1 MVVVINLGGIPAH
14 VNLGEFNNLSND
26 FIVELSTI
34 SSNFAAG

>member
-14 VNLGEFNNLSND
+14 VNLTEFENLSND

-34 SSNFAAG
+34 SSNFKAG